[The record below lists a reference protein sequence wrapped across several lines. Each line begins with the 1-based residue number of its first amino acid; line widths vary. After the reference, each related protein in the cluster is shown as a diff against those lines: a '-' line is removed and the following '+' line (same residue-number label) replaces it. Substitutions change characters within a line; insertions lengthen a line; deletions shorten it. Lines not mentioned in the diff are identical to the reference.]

1 MKDRSILNSFFLL
14 TATTLLLLV
23 ILIVYDALSRY
34 LFSSGSVALQELE
47 WHFFDL
53 VILLSIAY
61 TFRMNSHVRV
71 DIFYENYSPKGK
83 LLVDILSILFFIIP
97 FSLLIV
103 YIGFDFTMMSF
114 AQNEASSDP
123 GGLTHRWIVKSL
135 MPLAF
140 VFLALEAI
148 TLLYKKVGEF
158 RAL

>member
-1 MKDRSILNSFFLL
+1 MKKSLYDVYGLVSVI
-14 TATTLLLLV
+14 LLLLV
-23 ILIVYDALSRY
+23 LLVVYDALSRY
-34 LFSSGSVALQELE
+34 LFSNGSVALQELE

-71 DIFYENYSPKGK
+71 DIFYANYTKRYK
-83 LLVDILSILFFIIP
+83 LLVDMLSIVLFIIP
-97 FSLLIV
+97 FSVLII
-103 YIGFDFTMMSF
+103 YIGFDFTMMSY
-114 AQNEASSDP
+114 AQDEASSDP

-140 VFLALEAI
+140 FFLALESFA
-148 TLLYKKVGEF
+148 LLYKKVGEY

>member
-1 MKDRSILNSFFLL
+1 MKQTLDRFFLL
-14 TATTLLLLV
+14 TASILLLLV

-71 DIFYENYSPKGK
+71 DIFYANYKKKSQ
-83 LLVDILSILFFIIP
+83 LLVDILSTLFFIIP
-97 FSLLIV
+97 FSVLII
-103 YIGFDFTMMSF
+103 YIGFDFTMMSY
-114 AQNEASSDP
+114 AQDEASSDP

-140 VFLALEAI
+140 VFLALEAVA
-148 TLLYKKVGEF
+148 LLYKKVGEYK
-158 RAL
+158 AL